1 MDSQIKKSKNGE
13 NSYNGG
19 LTMTLQEAIKHC
31 EEKASDCNKCAD
43 EHRQLA
49 EWLLELKERRERDET
64 DGHKRAD

>member
-1 MDSQIKKSKNGE
+1 
-13 NSYNGG
+13 
-19 LTMTLQEAIKHC
+19 MTLQEAIKHC